1 MLKKRSGQR
10 DNTGFSCF
18 EAFWKVLEPQT
29 AKGPE
34 SLSLSVFMHHL
45 PCPSPPT
52 HLHQSGECNVI
63 LTGQHEPL
71 GGQNSPRG
79 VPDLKIT
86 AAEKDGRAEGK
97 NAYSVLN
104 YQLHVSS
111 APFWLSIH
119 LVLKRP
125 VVFFPILVFLLKSTF
140 FSHCSYA

>member
-1 MLKKRSGQR
+1 
-10 DNTGFSCF
+10 
-18 EAFWKVLEPQT
+18 
-29 AKGPE
+29 
-34 SLSLSVFMHHL
+34 MHHL

-111 APFWLSIH
+111 APS
-119 LVLKRP
+119 
-125 VVFFPILVFLLKSTF
+125 
-140 FSHCSYA
+140 